1 MQNQSNPT
9 RILRLK
15 EVLTRVSLCKAMIYR
30 LQAQGRF
37 PKSVK
42 LGERATGWYEH
53 DIEAWLSNRANPTT
67 TSGEVRHA

>member
-1 MQNQSNPT
+1 MYQNNPT

-15 EVLTRVSLCKAMIYR
+15 EVVSRVSLCKAMIYR
-30 LQAQGRF
+30 LQAQGNF
-37 PKSVK
+37 PKSIK
-42 LGERATGWYEH
+42 LGQRATGWYEH

>member
-1 MQNQSNPT
+1 MQNQNNPT

-15 EVLTRVSLCKAMIYR
+15 EVLSRVSLCKAMIYR

-53 DIEAWLSNRANPTT
+53 DIEAWLSNRANPTN